1 MYCIAVSAAL
11 RHEGLSRGYDETA
24 YCRPRSNYGNTTVD
38 VAAPGDNVLSTYIGS
53 SQYTTM
59 TGTSVAVPHVTGTA
73 ALLIAQYAS
82 LTHLQP

>member
-1 MYCIAVSAAL
+1 M
-11 RHEGLSRGYDETA
+11 
-24 YCRPRSNYGNTTVD
+24 D

-73 ALLIAQYAS
+73 ALLIAQYAP
-82 LTHLQP
+82 LTQLKP